1 MKKEIYLIKPLLN
14 KLEKFQPTPTL
25 AYFLI
30 TLATFLWALSIVTIR
45 GVHEEIPPLGLS
57 SLRWFLGV
65 IFLLPFVWGELFRKH
80 RLIKR
85 HFGWLCLMGVLQ
97 VGSSTM
103 LVVGVNF
110 TTAINAAVINAA
122 QPATTAIAV
131 WIVMRDKITLGQ
143 GIGIITGLIGIMV
156 IVGRADF
163 ATLLRFDVNTG
174 DWFVVLAIIGWGFYA
189 SMMHRMPRELGMTTF
204 LFLTLATG
212 SFASL
217 PFYIWESLNVKTV
230 PFTFESVIAIIYLGI
245 IVSVFS
251 IYLWNAGIR
260 SIGANKAS
268 IFLNLIPV
276 FGAML
281 AIFFLGEYLLSF
293 HFIGGALICLGITL
307 VIKLG
312 RNSPE
317 IH

>member
-1 MKKEIYLIKPLLN
+1 M
-14 KLEKFQPTPTL
+14 
-25 AYFLI
+25 
-30 TLATFLWALSIVTIR
+30 SIVTIR
-45 GVHEEIPPLGLS
+45 GVHEEVPPLGLS

-65 IFLLPFVWGELFRKH
+65 IFLLPFVWVELFRKYE
-80 RLIKR
+80 LIKR
-85 HFGWLCLMGVLQ
+85 HFWWLSLMGVLQ

-122 QPATTAIAV
+122 QPAITAIAV
-131 WIVMRDKITLGQ
+131 WVMTRDKVTLGQ
-143 GIGIITGLIGIMV
+143 GIGIVIGLFGIMI
-156 IVGRADF
+156 IVSRADVMTF
-163 ATLLRFDVNTG
+163 WRLDLNMG
-174 DWFVVLAIIGWGFYA
+174 DGFVVLAIIGWGFYA
-189 SMMHRMPRELGMTTF
+189 SMMTRIPRELGMTTF

-212 SFASL
+212 TLASL

-230 PFTFESVIAIIYLGI
+230 PFTFEAVIAIIFLGI

-251 IYLWNAGIR
+251 IYMWNAGIR
-260 SIGANKAS
+260 SIGANKAA

-276 FGAML
+276 FGAIL
-281 AIFFLGEYLLSF
+281 AILFLGEYLLSF
-293 HFIGGALICLGITL
+293 HFIGGAFVCLGITL

-312 RNSPE
+312 RKSPE

>member
-1 MKKEIYLIKPLLN
+1 MKKEIYLIKKLLN
-14 KLEKFQPTPTL
+14 KLENFQPTPNL

-30 TLATFLWALSIVTIR
+30 ALATFIWATSIVTIR
-45 GVHEEIPPLGLS
+45 GVHEEVPPLGLS
-57 SLRWFLGV
+57 SLRWLLGV
-65 IFLLPFVWGELFRKH
+65 IFLLPFVWVELFRKYE
-80 RLIKR
+80 LIKR
-85 HFGWLCLMGVLQ
+85 HFWWLSLMGVLQ

-122 QPATTAIAV
+122 QPAITAIAV
-131 WIVMRDKITLGQ
+131 WVMTRDKVTLGQ
-143 GIGIITGLIGIMV
+143 GIGIVMGLFGIMI
-156 IVGRADF
+156 IVSRADVMTF
-163 ATLLRFDVNTG
+163 LRLDLNMG
-174 DWFVVLAIIGWGFYA
+174 DGFVVLAIIGWGFYA
-189 SMMHRMPRELGMTTF
+189 SMMNRIPRELGMTTF

-212 SFASL
+212 TLASL

-230 PFTFESVIAIIYLGI
+230 PFTFEAVIAIIFLGI

-251 IYLWNAGIR
+251 IYIWNAGIR

-276 FGAML
+276 FGAIL
-281 AIFFLGEYLLSF
+281 AIFFLGERLLSF
-293 HFIGGALICLGITL
+293 HFIGGALVCLGITL

-312 RNSPE
+312 RRSPE
-317 IH
+317 IN